1 MSPSPPYVEQIREAL
16 GAGWQA
22 LLVQQTVIGVQQIVF
37 ALVLLVLA
45 AAAVK
50 LAQAPL
56 KAWTGGGNED
66 DLFLPVISVVVLFV
80 LALCA
85 FLLGLG
91 LVMDAI
97 GHLVNPTGYAVQGII
112 DALGSHGS

>member
-1 MSPSPPYVEQIREAL
+1 MPPSPPYVEQIREAL

-22 LLVQQTVIGVQQIVF
+22 LLVQQSVIAVQQIVF
-37 ALVLLVLA
+37 AIVLLVLA

-50 LAQAPL
+50 VAQAPL
-56 KAWTGGGNED
+56 KAWAEGGDAD
-66 DLFLPVISVVVLFV
+66 DLFLPVISVVVLFA
-80 LALCA
+80 LALIA
-85 FLLGLG
+85 FLVGLG

-97 GHLVNPTGYAVQGII
+97 GHVVNPTGYAVQGII